1 MHALPWSSALPLALK
16 LALVRWD
23 GRGRV
28 VGYGPLHSGRGYA
41 ALSARLDLRLGL
53 VKYVGA
59 SEKGSG
65 GAIVC
70 LTGDMGV
77 WRKLSVRFGSPTS
90 RSPMLAN
97 PAPTKLFSLPPSKPP
112 SSVSGFPQGT
122 FADPNN
128 RRRLAC
134 ERRRTHHAMSAQ
146 RQAMMTIVPRTIP
159 T

>member
-1 MHALPWSSALPLALK
+1 MAVPARLVAADASPGIIFATCKGPSVHALPWSSALPLALK

-28 VGYGPLHSGRGYA
+28 VGYGPLGSGRGYA
-41 ALSARLDLRLGL
+41 ALSARLDLRPGL

-65 GAIVC
+65 GAIVR

-90 RSPMLAN
+90 RSP
-97 PAPTKLFSLPPSKPP
+97 
-112 SSVSGFPQGT
+112 
-122 FADPNN
+122 
-128 RRRLAC
+128 
-134 ERRRTHHAMSAQ
+134 
-146 RQAMMTIVPRTIP
+146 
-159 T
+159 